1 MKFMKHSSIRKVHFW
16 ATLFVMIPL
25 CIITLSGMVLM
36 LKKQL
41 TWVQPPTVRG
51 ETKIPTVSFEEIL
64 DTIKVVSKGSVTDWQ
79 GISRIDVRPSK
90 GVAKVQL
97 KNSQEVQLD
106 LATGKVL
113 QIATRRSDLIEDIHT
128 GAYFGD
134 FVKYGL
140 FFTASLVF
148 FVQLVSGIYLFFRPF
163 LLKQKRKR
171 LLAEEALAV
180 E

>member
-41 TWVQPPTVRG
+41 TWVQPSTVRG
-51 ETKIPTVSFEEIL
+51 ESKIPTVSFETIL
-64 DTIKVVSKGSVTDWQ
+64 DSVKLASEGTVTSWDK
-79 GISRIDVRPSK
+79 ISRIDVRPSK

-97 KNSQEVQLD
+97 KNSDEIQLD

-113 QIATRRSDLIEDIHT
+113 QIAKRRSDLIEDIHT

-134 FVKYGL
+134 AVKYGL

-148 FVQLVSGIYLFFRPF
+148 FVQLISGIYLFFRPF
-163 LLKQKRKR
+163 FLKQKRKK